1 MLVAKA
7 GQETCS
13 VYTILKLTSA
23 LSSPLVLGLFA
34 ILPAAVALAG
44 EPPADDAASI
54 ERGSQLFQLYC
65 TECHGRDG
73 RAQMERVRCSQTVV
87 GPEER
92 RAIVGRPAEWNE
104 LDHRQGE
111 EAVVRGEQ
119 RRIVLAQGSH
129 PALETGQFAHAG
141 DDLLSAGR
149 NQRSRRR

>member
-73 RAQMERVRCSQTVV
+73 RAQMDVISDATDLTDPEAYYSGSSAQDIFTSINSGAGVAMPAW
-87 GPEER
+87 GPVLNSDDKIWDLVHFTR
-92 RAIVGRPAEWNE
+92 SLWT
-104 LDHRQGE
+104 QQ
-111 EAVVRGEQ
+111 Q
-119 RRIVLAQGSH
+119 R
-129 PALETGQFAHAG
+129 EDF
-141 DDLLSAGR
+141 
-149 NQRSRRR
+149 